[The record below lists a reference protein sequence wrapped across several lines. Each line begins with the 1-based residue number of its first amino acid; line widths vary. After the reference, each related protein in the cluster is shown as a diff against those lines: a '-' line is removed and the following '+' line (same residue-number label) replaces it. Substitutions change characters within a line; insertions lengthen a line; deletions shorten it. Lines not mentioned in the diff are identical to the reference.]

1 MTHPGLVLGLLPSIR
16 GGLGE
21 LAKTGQDSR
30 LIDGYLRP
38 YAAAFEEVRYFSY
51 LDESLDAYVADP
63 ELLARLRVLRGGML
77 HPWLYAFLMPLRY
90 RREMRGCSVLRVFQI
105 TGVIPALVAK
115 RLFGVPFVTTY
126 GFWYS
131 RLARSGLTGMLRA
144 MLRIRVERAG
154 LAAADA
160 VIVTTPELGRHVG
173 ERVGPERIH
182 LIPNGV
188 DTTLFRPVPRA
199 VGEPK
204 TVLYSGRLSEEKNL
218 GAILEAAA
226 EVSQRVKLQV
236 TFIGDG
242 PERPRLEARARQ
254 LQVSAAFLPFVEHAR
269 LAELMAQADV
279 FVLPSFTEGHPKV
292 LLEAMS
298 CGLPCIASAVGG
310 NLSIV
315 EDGRTGLLFDPAA
328 PGGLAACLLRVFA
341 SEDFAHALGRGARA
355 EIAARYDLRVLV
367 AREIEL
373 LRRVARSR
381 RAP

>member
-1 MTHPGLVLGLLPSIR
+1 MTHAGLVLGLLPAIR

-38 YAAAFEEVRYFSY
+38 YAAVFGEVRYFSY
-51 LDESLDAYVADP
+51 LDESLEAYTADP
-63 ELLARLRVLRGGML
+63 DLLARVRVLRGGML

-105 TGVIPALVAK
+105 TGVIPALIAK

-131 RLARSGLTGMLRA
+131 RLARSGMTRRLRA
-144 MLRIRVERAG
+144 IVERAG

-188 DTTLFRPVPRA
+188 DTMLFRPVPRA

-204 TVLYSGRLSEEKNL
+204 AVLYAGRLSEEKNL

-226 EVSQRVKLQV
+226 DLASRVKLQV

-254 LQVSAAFLPFVEHAR
+254 LQVSVTFLPFIEHAR

-310 NLSIV
+310 SLSIV
-315 EDGRTGLLFDPAA
+315 DDGRTGLLFDPAA
-328 PGGLAACLLRVFA
+328 PGALAACLLRVFA
-341 SEDFAHALGRGARA
+341 SEDFSHALGQGARA
-355 EIAARYDLRVLV
+355 EIAARYDLRVLI
-367 AREIEL
+367 AREIDL

-381 RAP
+381 

>member
-1 MTHPGLVLGLLPSIR
+1 MTPRGLVLGLLPAIR
-16 GGLGE
+16 GGVGE
-21 LAKTGQDSR
+21 LAKTGQNSR

-38 YAAAFEEVRYFSY
+38 YAAAFGEVRYFSY

-63 ELLARLRVLRGGML
+63 DLLARVRVLRGGRL

-90 RREMRGCSVLRVFQI
+90 RRELRGCSVLRVFQI
-105 TGVIPALVAK
+105 TGVIPALIAK

-131 RLARSGLTGMLRA
+131 QLARSGLGGNLRA
-144 MLRIRVERAG
+144 MLRTMVERAG

-182 LIPNGV
+182 LVPNGV
-188 DTTLFRPVPRA
+188 DTMLFRPVPRA

-204 TVLYSGRLSEEKNL
+204 TLLYAGRLSEEKNL

-226 EVSQRVKLQV
+226 DLASRVTLQV

-242 PERPRLEARARQ
+242 PDRPRLEARARE
-254 LQVSAAFLPFVEHAR
+254 LQVSVTFLPFIEHAR
-269 LAELMAQADV
+269 LAKLMAQADV

-315 EDGRTGLLFDPAA
+315 DDGRTGLLFDPAV
-328 PGGLAACLLRVFA
+328 PGALAACLLRVIA
-341 SEDFAHALGRGARA
+341 SEDFSHALGLGARA

-373 LRRVARSR
+373 LRQVARSR
-381 RAP
+381 

>member
-1 MTHPGLVLGLLPSIR
+1 MTAPALVLGLLPSIR

-21 LAKTGQDSR
+21 LAKTGQHSR

-38 YAAAFEEVRYFSY
+38 YAAAFDEVRYFSY
-51 LDESLDAYVADP
+51 LNESLEAYTADP
-63 ELLARLRVLRGGML
+63 DLLARVRVLRGGRL

-131 RLARSGLTGMLRA
+131 RLSRSGLSRTLRA
-144 MLRIRVERAG
+144 MVERAG

-199 VGEPK
+199 VGEAR
-204 TVLYSGRLSEEKNL
+204 TALYAGRLSEEKNL
-218 GAILEAAA
+218 GALLEAAA
-226 EVSQRVKLQV
+226 ELASRVKLQV

-254 LQVSAAFLPFVEHAR
+254 LQVSVTFLPFIEHAR
-269 LAELMAQADV
+269 LGEQLAQADV

-298 CGLPCIASAVGG
+298 CGLPCIASAMGG

-315 EDGRTGLLFDPAA
+315 DDGRTGLLFDPAVSGA
-328 PGGLAACLLRVFA
+328 LAACLLRVFA

-381 RAP
+381 

>member
-1 MTHPGLVLGLLPSIR
+1 MTVPAVVLGLLPSIR

-21 LAKTGQDSR
+21 LAKTGQHSR

-38 YAAAFEEVRYFSY
+38 YAAAFGDVRYFSY
-51 LDESLDAYVADP
+51 LDESLNAYTDDSD
-63 ELLARLRVLRGGML
+63 LLARVRVLPGWGL
-77 HPWLYAFLMPLRY
+77 HPWLYALAMPLRY
-90 RREMRGCSVLRVFQI
+90 ARQFRGCSVLRVFQI
-105 TGVIPALVAK
+105 TGVIPALIAK

-131 RLARSGLTGMLRA
+131 RLARSGMTRRLRA
-144 MLRIRVERAG
+144 IVERAG

-160 VIVTTPELGRHVG
+160 VIVTTPELGGHISD
-173 ERVGPERIH
+173 RVSPERIH

-199 VGEPK
+199 VGDAK
-204 TVLYSGRLSEEKNL
+204 TALYAGRLSEEKNL
-218 GAILEAAA
+218 GALLEAAA
-226 EVSQRVKLQV
+226 ELAPRVKLQV
-236 TFIGDG
+236 IFIGDG
-242 PERPRLEARARQ
+242 PERARLEARASL
-254 LQVSAAFLPFVEHAR
+254 LQVAVTFLPFVEHDR
-269 LAELMAQADV
+269 LAALMAQADA

-315 EDGRTGLLFDPAA
+315 DDGRTGLLFDPAA
-328 PGGLAACLLRVFA
+328 PGALAACLLRVLA

-355 EIAARYDLRVLV
+355 EVTERYDLRVLV
-367 AREIEL
+367 AREIDL

-381 RAP
+381 SEP

>member
-1 MTHPGLVLGLLPSIR
+1 MTSPGLVLGLLPSIR
-16 GGLGE
+16 GGLAE

-38 YAAAFEEVRYFSY
+38 YAAAFDEVRYFSY
-51 LDESLDAYVADP
+51 LDESLEAYTEDP
-63 ELLARLRVLRGGML
+63 TLRAKVKILGGGRL
-77 HPWLYAFLMPLRY
+77 HPWVYALVMPWKY

-105 TGVIPALVAK
+105 TGVIPALIAK

-131 RLARSGLTGMLRA
+131 RLARSGLTGRLRA
-144 MLRIRVERAG
+144 MVERAG

-199 VGEPK
+199 VGEPR
-204 TVLYSGRLSEEKNL
+204 TVLYAGRLSEEKNL
-218 GAILEAAA
+218 GAILDAAA
-226 EVSQRVKLQV
+226 EIAQRVKLQV

-254 LQVSAAFLPFVEHAR
+254 RQVAVSFLPFVEHAR
-269 LAELMAQADV
+269 VADLIAEADV

-292 LLEAMS
+292 LLEAMA
-298 CGLPCIASAVGG
+298 CGLPCVASAVGG
-310 NLSIV
+310 NLSII
-315 EDGRTGLLFDPAA
+315 EDGRTGLLFDPGT
-328 PGGLAACLLRVFA
+328 PGALGACLLRVFA
-341 SEDFAHALGRGARA
+341 SEDFAHALGRGARQ

-373 LRRVARSR
+373 LRQVAASR

>member
-1 MTHPGLVLGLLPSIR
+1 MTQPGLVLGLLPAIR

-21 LAKTGQDSR
+21 LAKTGQHSR

-51 LDESLDAYVADP
+51 LDESLEAYTEDP
-63 ELLARLRVLRGGML
+63 GLLARVRVLPGGRL

-90 RREMRGCSVLRVFQI
+90 AQELRGCSVLRVFQV
-105 TGVIPALVAK
+105 TGVIPALIAK
-115 RLFGVPFVTTY
+115 RLWGVPFVTTY

-131 RLARSGLTGMLRA
+131 RLARTGLTATLRA
-144 MLRIRVERAG
+144 VVERAG

-160 VIVTTPELGRHVG
+160 VIVTTPELGRYVG
-173 ERVGPERIH
+173 ARVSPERIH

-188 DTTLFRPVPRA
+188 NTTLFRPVPRA
-199 VGEPK
+199 VGEVK
-204 TVLYSGRLSEEKNL
+204 TALYAGRLSKEKNL
-218 GAILEAAA
+218 GALLEAAA
-226 EVSQRVKLQV
+226 ELAPRVKLRL

-242 PERPRLEARARQ
+242 PERSRLEAQARQ
-254 LQVSAAFLPFVEHAR
+254 LQVTATFLPFIAHDR
-269 LAELMAQADV
+269 LAGLMAQADA

-315 EDGRTGLLFDPAA
+315 DDGRTGLFFDPAA
-328 PGGLAACLLRVFA
+328 PGALAACLLRVFA
-341 SEDFAHALGRGARA
+341 SEDFAHAVGRGARA
-355 EIAARYDLRVLV
+355 EIAARYDLRVLI
-367 AREIEL
+367 AREVDL
-373 LRRVARSR
+373 LRRVARRLSP
-381 RAP
+381 A

>member
-16 GGLGE
+16 GGLAE

-38 YAAAFEEVRYFSY
+38 YAAAFDEVRYFSY
-51 LDESLDAYVADP
+51 LNERLEAYVADP
-63 ELLARLRVLRGGML
+63 DLLARLRVLRGGML
-77 HPWLYAFLMPLRY
+77 HPCLYAFLMPLRY
-90 RREMRGCSVLRVFQI
+90 RREMRDCSVLRVFQI
-105 TGVIPALVAK
+105 TGVIPALIAK

-131 RLARSGLTGMLRA
+131 RLARSGLTGTLRA
-144 MLRIRVERAG
+144 MLRAIVERAG

-173 ERVGPERIH
+173 ERVSPERIH

-188 DTTLFRPVPRA
+188 DTTLFRPMPRA

-204 TVLYSGRLSEEKNL
+204 TVLYAGRLSEEKNL

-226 EVSQRVKLQV
+226 EVSQRIKLQV

-254 LQVSAAFLPFVEHAR
+254 LQVSVAFLPFVEHAR

-315 EDGRTGLLFDPAA
+315 DDGRTGLLFDPAV
-328 PGGLAACLLRVFA
+328 PGALAACLLRVFA

-355 EIAARYDLRVLV
+355 EIAARYDLRILV
-367 AREIEL
+367 AREIDL

>member
-1 MTHPGLVLGLLPSIR
+1 MTQPGLVLGLLPAIR

-30 LIDGYLRP
+30 LIDGYLEP
-38 YAAAFEEVRYFSY
+38 YAAAFGEVRYFSY
-51 LDESLDAYVADP
+51 LDESLEAYTADAD
-63 ELLARLRVLRGGML
+63 LLARVRVLRGGRL

-90 RREMRGCSVLRVFQI
+90 RRELRGCSVLRVFQI
-105 TGVIPALVAK
+105 TGVIPALIAK

-131 RLARSGLTGMLRA
+131 RLARSGLSGTLRA
-144 MLRIRVERAG
+144 MVERAG

-173 ERVGPERIH
+173 DRVGPERIH

-188 DTTLFRPVPRA
+188 DTTLFRPVPGA
-199 VGEPK
+199 VGEAK
-204 TVLYSGRLSEEKNL
+204 TALYAGRLSEEKNL
-218 GAILEAAA
+218 GALLEAAA
-226 EVSQRVKLQV
+226 ELAQRVKLQLI
-236 TFIGDG
+236 FIGDG
-242 PERPRLEARARQ
+242 PERPRLEARARL
-254 LQVSAAFLPFVEHAR
+254 LQVAVTFLPFVEHER
-269 LAELMAQADV
+269 LAGLMAQADA

-298 CGLPCIASAVGG
+298 CGLPCVASAVGG

-315 EDGRTGLLFDPAA
+315 DDGRTGLLFDPAV
-328 PGGLAACLLRVFA
+328 PGALAACLLRVFA

-355 EIAARYDLRVLV
+355 EIAERYDLRVLV
-367 AREIEL
+367 AREIDL
-373 LRRVARSR
+373 LRRVAGSR
-381 RAP
+381 

>member
-30 LIDGYLRP
+30 LIDGYLRA
-38 YAAAFEEVRYFSY
+38 YAAAFEELRYFSY
-51 LDESLDAYVADP
+51 LDESLGAYTTEPV
-63 ELLARLRVLRGGML
+63 LRSKVRVLSGGML

-105 TGVIPALVAK
+105 TGVIPALIAK

-131 RLARSGLTGMLRA
+131 RLARSGATGTLRA
-144 MLRIRVERAG
+144 MLRTLVERAG

-160 VIVTTPELGRHVG
+160 VIVTTAELGRHVG

-188 DTTLFRPVPRA
+188 DTMLFRPVPRA
-199 VGEPK
+199 VGQPK
-204 TVLYSGRLSEEKNL
+204 TVLYAGRLSEEKNL
-218 GAILEAAA
+218 GAIIEAAA
-226 EVSQRVKLQV
+226 EIASRVKLQLI
-236 TFIGDG
+236 FIGDG
-242 PERPRLEARARQ
+242 PERRRLEARARQ
-254 LQVSAAFLPFVEHAR
+254 LQLSVTFLPFVEHTR

-279 FVLPSFTEGHPKV
+279 FALPSFTEGHPKV

-310 NLSIV
+310 NLSTV
-315 EDGRTGLLFDPAA
+315 DDGRTGLLFDPAA
-328 PGGLAACLLRVFA
+328 PGALAGCLLRVFA
-341 SEDFAHALGRGARA
+341 SEDFAHALGRAARQ
-355 EIAARYDLRVLV
+355 EIAARYDLRVQV

-373 LRRVARSR
+373 LRRVAGSR